1 MKKFVN
7 NFSKWS
13 KLFESE
19 LLENTDQMLAD
30 IKRLVELGIID
41 ISELKAAIRKK
52 DIPSI
57 IAYTPGIKEILDSP
71 EYKELQQHG
80 LELVSSKTQLLNGS
94 ILFGYPGY
102 IPSNQFA
109 IGLYPG
115 PKVIRRNCPKG
126 INMGIRTRKD
136 GIGSM
141 DAVIKT
147 FNFVE
152 PHQFYQVCMRWILDH
167 IDFKSINT
175 RSKTPY
181 FPVKSRT
188 RKGYFNQ
195 D

>member
-19 LLENTDQMLAD
+19 LPEDTDQMLAD

-41 ISELKAAIRKK
+41 ISELKAALRKK
-52 DIPSI
+52 DVPSI
-57 IAYTPGIKEILDSP
+57 IAYTPGIREIIDSP
-71 EYKELQQHG
+71 EYKELQQNG

-109 IGLYPG
+109 IGFFPG
-115 PKVIRRNCPKG
+115 RNVIRRMYPKG
-126 INMGIRTRKD
+126 IDMGVWRRKD
-136 GIGSM
+136 ELGAM
-141 DAVIKT
+141 DTPIKY

-152 PHQFYQVCMRWILDH
+152 PHKFYQVGMRWILDH
-167 IDFKSINT
+167 IDFKSIDT

>member
-19 LLENTDQMLAD
+19 LPEDTDQMLAD

-41 ISELKAAIRKK
+41 ISELKVPIRKK
-52 DIPSI
+52 DIQTLAAANPW
-57 IAYTPGIKEILDSP
+57 IKKILDSP

-126 INMGIRTRKD
+126 INMGIWTRRD

-152 PHQFYQVCMRWILDH
+152 PHQFYQVGMRWILDH
-167 IDFKSINT
+167 IDFKSINA

>member
-19 LLENTDQMLAD
+19 LPEDTDQMLAD

-41 ISELKAAIRKK
+41 ISELKAALRKK
-52 DIPSI
+52 DVPSI
-57 IAYTPGIKEILDSP
+57 IAYTPGIREIIDSP
-71 EYKELQQHG
+71 EYKELQQNG

-109 IGLYPG
+109 IGFFPG
-115 PKVIRRNCPKG
+115 RNVIRRMYPKG
-126 INMGIRTRKD
+126 IDMGVWRRK
-136 GIGSM
+136 GELGAM
-141 DAVIKT
+141 DTPIKY

-152 PHQFYQVCMRWILDH
+152 PHKFYQVGMRWILDH
-167 IDFKSINT
+167 IDFKSIDT